1 LRVSKLEKDIGIE
14 VYASK
19 LPGIGGKIRQF
30 PEDFLVEEVLV
41 DGSKAKISGVEAE
54 APKLAGGGRYLTCI
68 LVKRNWDTI
77 RAVKKIAKRLGISP
91 QRIQFAGIKD
101 AKAVTAQHIS
111 IRGIAPEQLGRVRV
125 KGISLRPLGFSGETV
140 FPHLLFGNQ
149 FRIIIRAV
157 SHHPS
162 TIEKRLKNIQ
172 EELLN
177 LGGVPNFFG
186 HQRFGTVRPVTH
198 LVGKFLVRN
207 DLRRAALTFLARP
220 SPYEHPESREARKR
234 LGDTQNFEEAL
245 RYFPSHLGY
254 ERSMLDYLAKK
265 PNDFVGAFR
274 RLPTKLCQLFVQAYQ
289 SFLFNRF
296 LSERIKRGLPLNEA
310 HVGDYA
316 VNLDANGLPTSG
328 FTQATSQ
335 SLSKINEAIKENKMV
350 VAIPLVGFR
359 QPPSG
364 GIQGEIEREIL
375 EAERLVPQDFKVSSM
390 PETSAAGELRTAIT
404 PTVNLSIEEPSEDSA
419 NPHGQEVSLDFTL
432 HRGCYAT
439 VVLREFMKPQNLIE
453 AGF

>member
-1 LRVSKLEKDIGIE
+1 MRVPKLEKELGIE
-14 VYASK
+14 VYASES
-19 LPGIGGKIRQF
+19 LGIGGKIRQL
-30 PEDFLVEEVLV
+30 PEDFLVEEVLI
-41 DGSKAKISGVEAE
+41 DGSKAKISWAEAE
-54 APKLAGGGRYLTCI
+54 ASKLAGGGRYLICV
-68 LVKRNWDTI
+68 LAKRNWDTI

-111 IRGIAPEQLGRVRV
+111 IRGVAPEQLVRVKV
-125 KGISLRPLGFSGETV
+125 KGISLRLQGFSREMI

-149 FRIIIRAV
+149 FHITIRAI
-157 SHHPS
+157 SHSPS

-172 EELLN
+172 NELLN
-177 LGGVPNFFG
+177 LGGIPNFFG
-186 HQRFGTVRPVTH
+186 HQRFGTIRPVTH
-198 LVGKFLVRN
+198 VVGKFLVRG
-207 DLRRAALTFLARP
+207 DLKGAALTFLAKP
-220 SPYEHPESREARKR
+220 SPYEYPESREARKR
-234 LGDTQNFEEAL
+234 LGNTQNFEEAL

-274 RLPTKLCQLFVQAYQ
+274 RLPQKLRQLFVQAYQ
-289 SFLFNRF
+289 SFLFNKF

-310 HVGDYA
+310 QIGDYM
-316 VNLDANGLPTSG
+316 VNLDSNELPTPD
-328 FTQATSQ
+328 FTQATSP
-335 SLSKINEAIKENKMV
+335 SLSKINKALKENKMA

-364 GIQGEIEREIL
+364 GIQGEIEQEIL
-375 EAERLVPQDFKVSSM
+375 EAEGLAPQNFNVSSI

-404 PTVNLSIEEPSEDSA
+404 PIVNLSIEKPFEDSA
-419 NPHGQEVSLDFTL
+419 NPPGHKVGLDFAL

-439 VVLREFMKPQNLIE
+439 VVLREFMKPRNLIE

>member
-1 LRVSKLEKDIGIE
+1 MNVPKLEKDIGIE
-14 VYASK
+14 IYASK
-19 LPGIGGKIRQF
+19 SLGIGGKIRQF

-41 DGSKAKISGVEAE
+41 DSSKAKISGAE
-54 APKLAGGGRYLTCI
+54 AKIPQLAGGGRYLTCV

-101 AKAVTAQHIS
+101 AKAVTAQYIS
-111 IRGIAPEQLGRVRV
+111 IRGVAPEQLVRVNV
-125 KGISLRPLGFSGETV
+125 KGISLRPLGFSGETI

-149 FRIIIRAV
+149 FHIIIRAV
-157 SHHPS
+157 SHSSS
-162 TIEKRLKNIQ
+162 TIEKRLKNTQ
-172 EELLN
+172 KELLN

-198 LVGKFLVRN
+198 LVGKFLVRGN
-207 DLRRAALTFLARP
+207 LKRAALTFLAKP

-234 LGDTQNFEEAL
+234 LGETQNLEEAL

-254 ERSMLDYLAKK
+254 ERSMLDYLAKH

-274 RLPTKLCQLFVQAYQ
+274 RLPAKLCQLFVQAYQ
-289 SFLFNRF
+289 SFLFNKF
-296 LSERIKRGLPLNEA
+296 LSERIKRVLPLSEA
-310 HVGDYA
+310 EVGDYV
-316 VNLDANGLPTSG
+316 VNLDSNKLPTAD
-328 FTQATSQ
+328 FTQATSH
-335 SLSKINEAIKENKMV
+335 SLSKINEALKEKKMA

-364 GIQGEIEREIL
+364 GIQGEIEQEIL
-375 EAERLVPQDFKVSSM
+375 EVERLAPQDFKVSSM
-390 PETSAAGELRTAIT
+390 PEISAAGELRAAIT
-404 PTVNLSIEEPSEDSA
+404 PVVNLSIEEPSEDSA
-419 NPHGQEVSLDFTL
+419 NPSKQKVSLDFAL

-439 VVLREFMKPQNLIE
+439 VVLREFMKPRNLIE